1 MKKAQ
6 SPPWNFVP
14 PFYDLRVSPPEPAAA
29 DRLPLRRAENR
40 AFRSAVR
47 VRSFCLRAFA
57 FPFGAALRAV
67 SSELF
72 IRSLDLFCFFKLSQ
86 GNGFVKQRK
95 TTFYKKDLNAAPASR
110 KSPQRVKSV
119 PKRIAKKR
127 PMHLKLRVSRCARF
141 FRKTECSHAFADKRE
156 RLLCE

>member
-57 FPFGAALRAV
+57 FPFGAARSAV
-67 SSELF
+67 SSEPF
-72 IRSLDLFCFFKLSQ
+72 IRAPDSL
-86 GNGFVKQRK
+86 
-95 TTFYKKDLNAAPASR
+95 TF
-110 KSPQRVKSV
+110 
-119 PKRIAKKR
+119 
-127 PMHLKLRVSRCARF
+127 LR
-141 FRKTECSHAFADKRE
+141 
-156 RLLCE
+156 